1 MFRVEATGSVTEEQM
16 ERRLEYL
23 FQEPGLKI
31 SDVILSV
38 GSDEEMME
46 VVRKLSEENNSQ
58 PDIEQEGEMLPDITS
73 LEDQIKSY
81 EEELG
86 EIVADMRLMRE
97 QQRVG
102 CPEDRKEILLNLIA
116 DLEISARE
124 DDTRLERLQSRLD
137 LALRTERSLKEE
149 LNKQQGTE
157 ADTVTGRE

>member
-58 PDIEQEGEMLPDITS
+58 PDIEQEEEMLPDITS

-97 QQRVG
+97 QQSVG

-149 LNKQQGTE
+149 LNKHQGTE